1 MAIGEAKARAEDDL
15 TRDRDAL
22 AAAEEDQRRLE
33 AEVSHL
39 TVERTSFL
47 LELETSR
54 DEVFALH
61 AQVGKDKEAMVE
73 DY

>member
-1 MAIGEAKARAEDDL
+1 MAVGEAKARAGDDL

-22 AAAEEDQRRLE
+22 AAAKEDQRRLE

-39 TVERTSFL
+39 TVERTSLL

-54 DEVFALH
+54 DEVSALH